1 VGFSTSAAFAI
12 LGVCI
17 FVCLDILSSSFLPSL
32 SELNTSYKYM
42 EKRMVEKLNTDID
55 VIDITKTSGT
65 TYNISIKVKNT
76 GSTELDVSD
85 FTVIVNGTIE
95 SYSTDKEY
103 LYPLD
108 IVNITVTNLTYTGTI
123 RVKVVTGNGIGDY
136 GTYTAWVRGNGI

>member
-136 GTYTAWVRGNGI
+136 GTYTA

>member
-1 VGFSTSAAFAI
+1 
-12 LGVCI
+12 
-17 FVCLDILSSSFLPSL
+17 
-32 SELNTSYKYM
+32 M

-123 RVKVVTGNGIGDY
+123 RVKVVTGNGIEDY
-136 GTYTAWVRGNGI
+136 GTYTA

>member
-1 VGFSTSAAFAI
+1 MGFSTSAAFAI

-95 SYSTDKEY
+95 SYSADKEY

-136 GTYTAWVRGNGI
+136 GTYTA

>member
-1 VGFSTSAAFAI
+1 MGFSTSAAFAI

-42 EKRMVEKLNTDID
+42 EKRMVEKLNTNID
-55 VIDITKTSGT
+55 VINISKTGGT
-65 TYNISIKVKNT
+65 PYTISIKVKNT

-85 FTVIVNGTIE
+85 FTVIVNGTVE
-95 SYSTDKEY
+95 NYSADKEY

-123 RVKVVTGNGIGDY
+123 RVKVVTGNGIGGY
-136 GTYTAWVRGNGI
+136 GSYTA

>member
-1 VGFSTSAAFAI
+1 MGFSTSAAFAI

-42 EKRMVEKLNTDID
+42 EKRMVERLNTDID
-55 VIDITKTSGT
+55 VINISKTSGT

-76 GSTELDVSD
+76 GNAELDVSD

-95 SYSTDKEY
+95 SYSADKEY

-136 GTYTAWVRGNGI
+136 GTYTA

>member
-1 VGFSTSAAFAI
+1 MGFSTSAAFAI

-42 EKRMVEKLNTDID
+42 EKRMIEKLNTDID

-95 SYSTDKEY
+95 SYSADKEY

-136 GTYTAWVRGNGI
+136 GTYTA

>member
-1 VGFSTSAAFAI
+1 MGFSTSAAFAI

-42 EKRMVEKLNTDID
+42 EKRMVEKLKTDID

-136 GTYTAWVRGNGI
+136 GTYTA

>member
-12 LGVCI
+12 LGVCV

-32 SELNTSYKYM
+32 SELNTAYRCM
-42 EKRMVEKLNTDID
+42 ERRMVERLNTDID
-55 VIDITKTSGT
+55 VINISKTSGT

-76 GSTELDVSD
+76 GSTELDVGD
-85 FTVIVNGTIE
+85 FTIIVNGAIE
-95 SYSTDKEY
+95 SYSADREY

-123 RVKVVTGNGIGDY
+123 RVKVVTGNGIEDY
-136 GTYTAWVRGNGI
+136 GSYTA

>member
-1 VGFSTSAAFAI
+1 MGFSTSAAFAI

-136 GTYTAWVRGNGI
+136 GTYTA

>member
-42 EKRMVEKLNTDID
+42 EKRMVERLNTDID
-55 VIDITKTSGT
+55 VINISKTSGT

-76 GSTELDVSD
+76 GNAELDVSD

-95 SYSTDKEY
+95 SYSADKEY

-136 GTYTAWVRGNGI
+136 GTYTA

>member
-1 VGFSTSAAFAI
+1 MGFSTSAAFAI

-95 SYSTDKEY
+95 NYSADKEY

-136 GTYTAWVRGNGI
+136 GTYTA